1 MTTTTTE
8 SPQWG
13 QQSGSALAKVE
24 APPTQPISVFTGGMD
39 HFNNAQRMAAALCSA
54 AMVPDAYRGNQNLGN
69 CLVALDL
76 ANRLGVSPLAVM
88 QNVET
93 IHGKPAFRSSFLI
106 AMINGCG
113 RFSPLEFH
121 FDDEAN
127 PTSCYAAANVL
138 ATGVRLTGQKVTVQM
153 AKDEGWWGRK
163 GSKWPNMTGQ
173 MLAYR
178 AASFWQRLH
187 AAGLTVGFATAEE
200 VIDVES
206 VVVTDVKPEPAA
218 APVPEPEPAQ
228 AAKPKATRA
237 RRGSNPPAPGDKP
250 PAPPSPPA
258 TVAEVMS
265 SLPAEAELLDATPAV
280 APSPE
285 PPATIEAE
293 PAPEQKD
300 PRTTLGSLPADQPA
314 AAPAAPQGDEP
325 IDVVPLGEFAQQ
337 GLTMIVQQCQVKD
350 LEEFAGQVHA
360 FAKAGSMTEAEGERL
375 LAAVLT
381 RKGYLQ
387 KALTP
392 FEATAA
398 VTKIQ
403 ATEGLERRFRDAF
416 GFDDSVAL
424 ADVVTSREHVETVKV
439 LLAAGG
445 S

>member
-13 QQSGSALAKVE
+13 QQPGSALAKVE
-24 APPTQPISVFTGGMD
+24 APPTQPMSVFTGGMD

-138 ATGVRLTGQKVTVQM
+138 ATGVRLTGQRVTVQM

-163 GSKWPNMTGQ
+163 GSKWPTMTGQ

-187 AAGLTVGFATAEE
+187 AAGLTVGFTTAEE

-206 VVVTDVKPEPAA
+206 VTVTDVKPEPAA
-218 APVPEPEPAQ
+218 ALVPEPEPAQ
-228 AAKPKATRA
+228 AVKPKATRRKA
-237 RRGSNPPAPGDKP
+237 K
-250 PAPPSPPA
+250 
-258 TVAEVMS
+258 AE
-265 SLPAEAELLDATPAV
+265 PELDATPAV

-293 PAPEQKD
+293 PEPEQKD

-314 AAPAAPQGDEP
+314 AAPAAPQGDGP
-325 IDVVPLGEFAQQ
+325 IDVVPLGEFAQE
-337 GLTMIVQQCQVKD
+337 GMAMIVQQCQVKD
-350 LEEFAGQVHA
+350 LEGFAGQVHA

-375 LAAVLT
+375 LAAALT

-416 GFDDSVAL
+416 DFDDSVAL
-424 ADVVTSREHVETVKV
+424 ADVVASREHVETVKV